1 MVANTYTLIIILQKK
16 WASKMKTKFDI
27 FIEMLEV
34 EIKLIVM
41 LNKNDSSFD
50 NGLVNGLRMA
60 INRAILVDKNLQGE

>member
-1 MVANTYTLIIILQKK
+1 
-16 WASKMKTKFDI
+16 MKTKFDI